1 VLEFDFDKWARTMCM
16 VVMCICLLCQDVT
29 SLHQAL
35 EAYTRR
41 EILDRENSY
50 NCERLLSFL
59 KRLYVNWQFA

>member
-1 VLEFDFDKWARTMCM
+1 LY
-16 VVMCICLLCQDVT
+16 LLLQDVS

-50 NCERLLSFL
+50 NCERWV
-59 KRLYVNWQFA
+59 YVYSRNSI